1 MDCFVLWNYPIWVQC
16 LNNFV
21 ADCVSMQ
28 VGIGL
33 FEKEIHLL
41 PSDGKIF
48 LALLLKRPPKC
59 CLSAWTFSF
68 FLSIGPNCCLV
79 GASCQ
84 TDFALC
90 FVCCMNC
97 TCSGCKFMRSLC
109 IACANCAQNKRHIYF
124 KSWLFIKHHPN
135 GKLKNIMAFFCKILF
150 IEGKKV
156 LLNFMST
163 EKRKV

>member
-1 MDCFVLWNYPIWVQC
+1 MLPFC
-16 LNNFV
+16 LNFF
-21 ADCVSMQ
+21 
-28 VGIGL
+28 I
-33 FEKEIHLL
+33 
-41 PSDGKIF
+41 
-48 LALLLKRPPKC
+48 
-59 CLSAWTFSF
+59 FSF
-68 FLSIGPNCCLV
+68 DWAKAESTVKLFKLLFG

-135 GKLKNIMAFFCKILF
+135 GNLKNIMAFFCKILF